1 MSQKRDS
8 DRIEKHLNSV
18 ESDQRVIDAK
28 LSQANNFM
36 SNLTDK
42 MNDLTN
48 QSISSQNE
56 LRAKQMKN
64 DSKFRNLSES
74 QGEMNV
80 QLCELCKDMKVFSSQ
95 NVKFQNDL
103 ISAQNDIKSNMADT
117 KSDSIATKQRVEQLE
132 NCMKLLTEKL
142 EKTS

>member
-18 ESDQRVIDAK
+18 ESDQPVIDAK

-36 SNLTDK
+36 SNLSDN

-56 LRAKQMKN
+56 LRAEQKKN

-74 QGEMNV
+74 QDEMNV
-80 QLCELCKDMKVFSSQ
+80 QLCELCNDMKVFSD
-95 NVKFQNDL
+95 K
-103 ISAQNDIKSNMADT
+103 K
-117 KSDSIATKQRVEQLE
+117 
-132 NCMKLLTEKL
+132 
-142 EKTS
+142 